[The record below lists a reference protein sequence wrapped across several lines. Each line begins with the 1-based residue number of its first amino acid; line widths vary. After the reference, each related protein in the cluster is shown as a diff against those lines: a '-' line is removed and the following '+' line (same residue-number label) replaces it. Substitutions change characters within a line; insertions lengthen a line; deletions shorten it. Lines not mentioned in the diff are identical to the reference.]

1 MPAGARYLVKAPPA
15 RKLFNLRLAENARN
29 GQTLP
34 MSWQTSACVSNSL
47 GWYEAILR
55 PHGVMG
61 AIASGVWT
69 CRQRVPPYY
78 SNAITVDSSDPAAQT
93 EVLRELAKDLRRPF
107 SVKDSFAALELA
119 PLGLRPLFDAEW
131 MWRDPSAGPLEG
143 GRRDLDWRR
152 VTNIEELDEWEAAWR
167 LNGSPADT
175 RVFLPDL
182 LATGDVVLLA
192 GHQGDRIVAGCAA
205 NHTPGVVGF
214 SNFFAEDADREPVVA
229 SALGAVLL
237 LAPGVPVVG
246 YDRGDDLA
254 HAKRLGFRTVGELQ
268 IWLAE

>member
-1 MPAGARYLVKAPPA
+1 MASWAP
-15 RKLFNLRLAENARN
+15 
-29 GQTLP
+29 
-34 MSWQTSACVSNSL
+34 SL
-47 GWYEAILR
+47 GACGR
-55 PHGVMG
+55 VV
-61 AIASGVWT
+61 SG
-69 CRQRVPPYY
+69 CRPYY

-93 EVLRELAKDLRRPF
+93 EVLRDLAKDLRRPF

-119 PLGLRPLFDAEW
+119 PLGFRPLFDAEW
-131 MWRDPSAGPLEG
+131 MWRDPSSGPPEG
-143 GRRDLDWRR
+143 VRRDLDWRR
-152 VTNIEELDEWEAAWR
+152 VTNDRGARPDGRLR
-167 LNGSPADT
+167 GGLNGSPADT

-182 LATGDVVLLA
+182 LTSGDVVLLA

-254 HAKRLGFRTVGELQ
+254 HAKRLGFHTVGELR

>member
-1 MPAGARYLVKAPPA
+1 
-15 RKLFNLRLAENARN
+15 
-29 GQTLP
+29 
-34 MSWQTSACVSNSL
+34 MSRRTSACVSNSL

-55 PHGVMG
+55 SHGVSG
-61 AIASGVWT
+61 AITSGVWT

-93 EVLRELAKDLRRPF
+93 EVLRDLANDLRRPF
-107 SVKDSFAALELA
+107 SVKDSFAVLELA

-131 MWRDPSAGPLEG
+131 MWRDPSSGPPVHT
-143 GRRDLDWRR
+143 RRDLEWRR
-152 VTNIEELDEWEAAWR
+152 VTNTEELDRWEAAWR
-167 LNGSPADT
+167 ANGSPADT
-175 RVFLPDL
+175 RVFLPEL
-182 LATGDVVLLA
+182 LAPGDVVLLG

-214 SNFFAEDADREPVVA
+214 SNFFAEDAEREATMA
-229 SALGAVLL
+229 SALGAILL

-254 HAKRLGFRTVGELQ
+254 HAKRLGFQTVGALRV
-268 IWLAE
+268 WLAE